1 MAYYFNSF
9 PKISYDLKN
18 NGRPQI
24 ITNLMVRYKL
34 TAALKARSFSYYN
47 YSIEEGQRP
56 DNVAFD
62 LYGMPSYSWILL
74 LTNTIHD
81 PNYDWPLSQRS
92 FEKFIKAKY
101 GSHALAIST
110 VHEYRK
116 VVNEQ
121 SVLFDQTVIP
131 KKTLVVDETTYNTL
145 STSAREI
152 IYKYNYE
159 EELND
164 IRRNI
169 LYIPA
174 SILSNVLAEISDV
187 FA

>member
-1 MAYYFNSF
+1 MSYYFNNF
-9 PKISYDLKN
+9 PKISYDLRD
-18 NGRPQI
+18 NGRPQF
-24 ITNLMVRYKL
+24 ITNLMIRYKL
-34 TAALKARSFSYYN
+34 TAALKSRAMSYYN
-47 YSIEEGQRP
+47 YSIREGQRP

-62 LYGMPSYSWILL
+62 LYSIPSYSWILL

-92 FEKFIKAKY
+92 FERFIKAKY
-101 GSHALAIST
+101 GSHAIASST
-110 VHEYRK
+110 VHEYHK

-121 SVLFDQTVIP
+121 SVLFDQTIIP

>member
-1 MAYYFNSF
+1 MSYYFNNF
-9 PKISYDLKN
+9 PKISYDLRD
-18 NGRPQI
+18 NGRPQF
-24 ITNLMVRYKL
+24 ITNLMIRYKL
-34 TAALKARSFSYYN
+34 TAALKSRAMSYYN
-47 YSIEEGQRP
+47 YSIREGQRP

-62 LYGMPSYSWILL
+62 LYSIPSYSWILL

-92 FEKFIKAKY
+92 FERFIKSKY
-101 GSHALAIST
+101 GSHAIAMST

-121 SVLFDQTVIP
+121 SVLFDQTIIP

>member
-1 MAYYFNSF
+1 MSYYFNSF
-9 PKISYDLKN
+9 PKISYDMKRN
-18 NGRPQI
+18 NNPQTV
-24 ITNLMVRYKL
+24 TNLMVRYKL
-34 TAALKARSFSYYN
+34 TAALKSRAMSYYN
-47 YSIEEGQRP
+47 YSIREGQRP
-56 DNVAFD
+56 DNVAFE
-62 LYGMPSYSWILL
+62 LYSIPSYSWLLL

-92 FEKFIKAKY
+92 FERFIKAKY

-164 IRRNI
+164 ARRNI
-169 LYIPA
+169 LYIPVD
-174 SILSNVLAEISDV
+174 SLSEILSEISGV
-187 FA
+187 FE

>member
-9 PKISYDLKN
+9 PKVSYDMKRN
-18 NGRPQI
+18 NNPQTV
-24 ITNLMVRYKL
+24 TNLMVRFKL
-34 TAALKARSFSYYN
+34 TAALKAQPINYYT

-62 LYGMPSYSWILL
+62 LYSIPSYSWILL

-81 PNYDWPLSQRS
+81 PNYEWPLSQRS

-101 GSHALAIST
+101 GSHALASST

-152 IYKYNYE
+152 IYKNNYE

-174 SILSNVLAEISDV
+174 SILSGVLAEISDV

>member
-1 MAYYFNSF
+1 M
-9 PKISYDLKN
+9 KRN
-18 NGRPQI
+18 NNPQTV
-24 ITNLMVRYKL
+24 TNLMIRYKL
-34 TAALKARSFSYYN
+34 TAALKSRAMSYYN
-47 YSIEEGQRP
+47 YSIREGQRP
-56 DNVAFD
+56 DNVAFE
-62 LYGMPSYSWILL
+62 LYSIPSYSWLLL

-92 FEKFIKAKY
+92 FERFIKAKY

-164 IRRNI
+164 ARRNI
-169 LYIPA
+169 LYIPVD
-174 SILSNVLAEISDV
+174 SLSEILSEISGV
-187 FA
+187 FE